1 MIDADGYR
9 ANVGIILVNQQGR
22 LFWAKRVGQKN
33 AWQFPQGGVD
43 LNESTENA
51 MFRELAEEIG
61 LKRDDV
67 EVVAATEGW
76 LRYSLPKKY
85 IRYHSKP
92 LCIGQKQKWY
102 LLKLITDEKNLRLD
116 KSPKPEFDCY
126 RWVNYWYPLK
136 DVVPFKRRVYR
147 LALKEFAGFV
157 ETTKNRHR

>member
-9 ANVGIILVNQQGR
+9 ANVGIILVNHEGQ
-22 LFWAKRVGQKN
+22 LFWAKRIGQKN

-43 LNESTENA
+43 GTESADEA
-51 MFRELAEEIG
+51 MYRELTEEVG
-61 LKRDDV
+61 LNRDDV
-67 EVVAATEGW
+67 ELLACTPDW
-76 LRYSLPKKY
+76 LKYSLPKKY

-102 LLKLITDEKNLRLD
+102 LLRLVSDENNVKLDH
-116 KSPKPEFDCY
+116 SSKPEFDRY

-147 LALKEFAGFV
+147 LALKEFATLV
-157 ETTKNRHR
+157 NPESTR

>member
-9 ANVGIILVNQQGR
+9 ANVGIILVNQAGQ
-22 LFWAKRVGQKN
+22 LFWAKRIGQKN

-43 LNESTENA
+43 GSESTESA
-51 MFRELAEEIG
+51 MYRELKEEVG
-61 LKRDDV
+61 LNRDDV
-67 EVVAATEGW
+67 ELLSCTPDW

-102 LLKLITDEKNLRLD
+102 LLRLVSPESNVKLDC
-116 KSPKPEFDCY
+116 SSKPEFDRY

-147 LALKEFAGFV
+147 LALKEFAAIVNPGN
-157 ETTKNRHR
+157 TR